1 VSGWLSD
8 KYGARPFATG
18 GMVASALSFVLLM
31 TLPANFSYPVFAILL
46 VINGIGM
53 GLFAAPNT
61 TAVMNAV
68 PAEERGAASGMRAT
82 GMNAGAVL
90 SIGVFFSLI
99 ILGLASTLPH
109 TMQTQLVAQGVPG
122 NVAHQVAS
130 APPVGSLFAAFLGF
144 NPMAKLIPPHV
155 LAALPPANAATI
167 TGKSFFPH
175 LISNPFM
182 HGLRIAFTF
191 SAIIYLLAA
200 VASWMRGK
208 TAPPAGEPSPEIV
221 VDRDQAIEE
230 TVSAP

>member
-1 VSGWLSD
+1 
-8 KYGARPFATG
+8 
-18 GMVASALSFVLLM
+18 
-31 TLPANFSYPVFAILL
+31 
-46 VINGIGM
+46 M

-82 GMNAGAVL
+82 GMNAGSVL

-109 TMQTQLVAQGVPG
+109 TMQSQLVSQGVPVT
-122 NVAHQVAS
+122 VAHQVAS

-144 NPMAKLIPPHV
+144 NPMAKLIPASV
-155 LAALPPANAATI
+155 LGSLPRANAANI

-182 HGLRIAFTF
+182 HGLKIAFTF

-200 VASWMRGK
+200 AASWMRGRVGEVSDVSTE
-208 TAPPAGEPSPEIV
+208 TAEA
-221 VDRDQAIEE
+221 RFEE
-230 TVSAP
+230 AVAS

>member
-1 VSGWLSD
+1 
-8 KYGARPFATG
+8 
-18 GMVASALSFVLLM
+18 
-31 TLPANFSYPVFAILL
+31 
-46 VINGIGM
+46 
-53 GLFAAPNT
+53 
-61 TAVMNAV
+61 
-68 PAEERGAASGMRAT
+68 
-82 GMNAGAVL
+82 
-90 SIGVFFSLI
+90 
-99 ILGLASTLPH
+99 
-109 TMQTQLVAQGVPG
+109 
-122 NVAHQVAS
+122 
-130 APPVGSLFAAFLGF
+130 
-144 NPMAKLIPPHV
+144 MAKLIPPHV